1 MGIEIYVQRKQ
12 LSRQSNP
19 IKIKKT
25 YQEKNIIDKECAS
38 VDIVSVDCY
47 DSKQNFFDPNKGSP
61 PTNWT
66 IRLLG
71 RIEKYN

>member
-1 MGIEIYVQRKQ
+1 M
-12 LSRQSNP
+12 
-19 IKIKKT
+19 
-25 YQEKNIIDKECAS
+25 
-38 VDIVSVDCY
+38 VDIVSAGCY
-47 DSKQNFFDPNKGSP
+47 SSKQNFFDPNKGSP

>member
-1 MGIEIYVQRKQ
+1 MGIEIYVQREQ
-12 LSRQSNP
+12 VSQQSNP

-25 YQEKNIIDKECAS
+25 YQEKYVIDKEGV

>member
-1 MGIEIYVQRKQ
+1 MGIEIYVQQEQ

-25 YQEKNIIDKECAS
+25 YQEKNIIDEEGV
-38 VDIVSVDCY
+38 VDIVSAGCY
-47 DSKQNFFDPNKGSP
+47 CSKQNFFDPNKGSP